1 MRAGDRLWPEE
12 LQAVASPPRALW
24 LRGRADLIAPAP
36 RVAIVGSRSPT
47 PYGLAQ
53 AARFSRELAEA
64 GVCIVSGLARG
75 VDAAAHAAALDAG
88 GATLAVLGCGV
99 DRPWPSGPA
108 TERVAQDGLLV
119 SEHPPGTPPRRH
131 HFPLRN
137 RILAALADAV
147 LVIEAAHR
155 SGSLITAR
163 WAADQGQH
171 VLAVPGRVDHPMAR
185 GVTRLLREGATPVES
200 AAMVLED
207 VFGDGAP
214 LGAPAPDGSGPSP
227 SPRGPRPSPVST
239 DQRAVLGA
247 LEGETLTAEEVA
259 DRTGLGLGVTL
270 AALTT
275 LELDGAIRRGPGG
288 LHGRV

>member
-1 MRAGDRLWPEE
+1 
-12 LQAVASPPRALW
+12 VASPPEALW
-24 LRGRADLIAPAP
+24 LRGRTELIAPAP

-53 AARFSRELAEA
+53 AARFGKELAQA
-64 GVCIVSGLARG
+64 GVCVVSGLARG
-75 VDAAAHAAALDAG
+75 VDTAAHAAALGAG

-108 TERVAQDGLLV
+108 TERVAKEGLLL

-137 RILAALADAV
+137 RILAALSDAV

-171 VLAVPGRVDHPMAR
+171 VLAVPGRVDHPMSR

-200 AAMVLED
+200 PAMVLED

-214 LGAPAPDGSGPSP
+214 FGTGRPQPPDPTRALSTPKPGLDSP
-227 SPRGPRPSPVST
+227 
-239 DQRAVLGA
+239 DQAAVLDS
-247 LEGETLTAEEVA
+247 LMGETLTAEEVA
-259 DRTGLGLGVTL
+259 ERTGLGLGVTL

-275 LELDGAIRRGPGG
+275 LELDGAIRRSPGG
-288 LHGRV
+288 LHERTSA